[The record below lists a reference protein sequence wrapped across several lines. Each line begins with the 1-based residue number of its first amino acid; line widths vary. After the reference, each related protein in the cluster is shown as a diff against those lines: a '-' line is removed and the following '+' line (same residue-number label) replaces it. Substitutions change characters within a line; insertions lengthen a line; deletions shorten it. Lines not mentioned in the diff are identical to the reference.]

1 MTRVFGLSKSKLMA
15 FRQCPRRLWL
25 SVHRPDCVPADDT
38 NEAVLATG
46 TDVGVIAR
54 QGWPDGL
61 LIAPDGP
68 LTEALSQTQTAL
80 AARKPLFEATVQRHG
95 VLVRADVLVPTPR
108 GPAFDLIEV
117 KSSTRVKDY
126 QLEDVAIQSQIFAA
140 AGVPLRRRVLQ
151 YINNAFVYPGG
162 GRYHEVRPDGSRNS
176 LFAAEDVTEAVE
188 SIQAEVPGWI
198 DVARRTLA
206 GAMPDETDGCNDPYP
221 CPYQAFC
228 HAQAPEYP
236 LSCLPRI
243 RAEAI
248 AALAEKGYKDVRDI
262 PAGVLT
268 VPAHEWVRQVTC
280 SGQPELRPGARAAL
294 AVLDYPRYYLDFETI
309 QFAVPIWP
317 GTRPYEQLPFQWS
330 CHVEKKDKTL
340 THQEFLDLS
349 GEAPMRTFAESL
361 LTTLKTAGPIL
372 VYNQAFEG
380 RIIRELA
387 ARFPDLGAALTALLP
402 RLVDLLPLTRAHYYH
417 PDMKGSWSIKAVL
430 PTIAPDLDYATLDGV
445 QDGGQAQ
452 QAYLEAITSET
463 PTIRKNAIERSLKA
477 YCERD
482 TEAMVRL
489 VRFLRARPGVA
500 P

>member
-54 QGWPDGL
+54 QGWPDGI
-61 LIAPDGP
+61 LIAPEGP

-80 AARKPLFEATVQRHG
+80 AARKPLFEATVQQDG
-95 VLVRADVLVPTPR
+95 VLVRADVLVPRPR
-108 GPAFDLIEV
+108 GAAFDLIEV
-117 KSSTRVKDY
+117 KSSTHVKDY

-140 AGVPLRRRVLQ
+140 AGVPLKRRVLQ
-151 YINNAFVYPGG
+151 YINSAFVYPGG
-162 GRYHEVRPDGSRNS
+162 GCYHEVRPDGSRNG
-176 LFAAEDVTEAVE
+176 LFAAEDVTRAVT

-198 DVARRTLA
+198 DAARRTLA

-248 AALAEKGYKDVRDI
+248 AALAEKGYQDVRDV

-268 VPAHEWVRQVTC
+268 APAHEWVRQVTC
-280 SGQPELRPGARAAL
+280 SGRPELRPGARAAL

-330 CHVEKKDKTL
+330 CHREDRSGAL
-340 THQEFLDLS
+340 SHREFLDLS
-349 GEAPMRTFAESL
+349 GADPTRAFAE
-361 LTTLKTAGPIL
+361 TLIAALGAKGPIC
-372 VYNQAFEG
+372 VYNQGFEG
-380 RIIRELA
+380 RVIRELA
-387 ARFPDLGAALTALLP
+387 LRYPELAESLAALLS
-402 RLVDLLPLTRAHYYH
+402 RLIDLLPLTRAHYYH
-417 PDMKGSWSIKAVL
+417 PAMKGSWSIKAVL
-430 PTIAPDLDYATLDGV
+430 PTIAPDLDYAELSEV
-445 QDGGQAQ
+445 QDGGGAQ
-452 QAYLEAITSET
+452 EAYREAIAPDT
-463 PTIRKNAIERSLKA
+463 PPDRKQVLDQALRR
-477 YCERD
+477 YCGRD
-482 TEAMVRL
+482 TEALVRL
-489 VRFLRARPGVA
+489 ASFLKQG
-500 P
+500 